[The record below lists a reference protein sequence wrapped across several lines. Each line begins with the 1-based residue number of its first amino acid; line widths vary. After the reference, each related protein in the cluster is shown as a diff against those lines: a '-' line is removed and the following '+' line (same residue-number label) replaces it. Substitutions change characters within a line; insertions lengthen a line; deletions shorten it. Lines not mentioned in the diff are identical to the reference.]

1 MRVKFEIPGEPVGKG
16 RPRFSNGKVYTPTK
30 TRNYEALMRYIYINK
45 VNYLFDRY
53 VKVKMTCYYGIAKSD
68 SKKKKAQKLAGELRP
83 SKKPDLDNCLKMI
96 DSLNGI
102 AFKDDAFVV
111 EMSAVK
117 YFSDNP
123 RVIIEIEDVEGAE
136 KGA

>member
-1 MRVKFEIPGEPVGKG
+1 MKIVFEVPGEPVGKG
-16 RPRFSNGKVYTPTK
+16 RPRFSHGKVYTPVK
-30 TRNYEALMRYIYINK
+30 TRDYEAQMRHIYLNE
-45 VNYLFDRY
+45 VNYLFEGY

-68 SKKKKAQKLAGELRP
+68 SKKKKAQKLSGELRP
-83 SKKPDLDNCLKMI
+83 SKKPDLDNCLKTL
-96 DSLNGI
+96 DSLNGV

-111 EMSAVK
+111 EMTAVK

-123 RVIIEIEDVEGAE
+123 RVVIEIEDLNELE